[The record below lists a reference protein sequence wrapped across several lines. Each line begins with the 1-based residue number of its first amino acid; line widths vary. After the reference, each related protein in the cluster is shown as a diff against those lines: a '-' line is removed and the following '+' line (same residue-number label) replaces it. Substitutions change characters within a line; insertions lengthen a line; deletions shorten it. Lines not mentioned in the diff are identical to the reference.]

1 MVFPEQS
8 DEEDDEEDDLGH
20 EEDDDEEEE
29 VGQDEDED
37 EEEDLVVEEDP
48 PSISTLPP
56 SLKDTVF
63 TDHPFWQL
71 EHHDDHPFS

>member
-1 MVFPEQS
+1 MVDPEQS
-8 DEEDDEEDDLGH
+8 DDDDEDDEDLGQ
-20 EEDDDEEEE
+20 EEEEEEE
-29 VGQDEDED
+29 V

-48 PSISTLPP
+48 PSISTLSP

-71 EHHDDHPFS
+71 EHHDDHPFP